1 MRNFNTK
8 KTLGQNFIFDKNLL
22 IKISNSI
29 RSKSINSIIEI
40 GPGLGTLTH
49 FLHKKKYKQLIL
61 IEKDIRLIEVLKKK
75 FDETKVTILNID
87 AIDFDY
93 NINSLR
99 HSIIV
104 GNLPFNVSVDLL
116 YLWTKYKNW
125 PPQHDKM
132 ILMFQKEVANRIMA
146 LPKNKSYGKLSV
158 VIQSRYKVKK
168 LLDVPASAFTPRP
181 KVDASVLEFTPFTDF
196 RLIDINKIDKVA
208 KDAFS
213 QRRKKIKNNM
223 SNYLSEINNL
233 SISSDLRPE
242 DLTVLDYCNIAKKI

>member
-1 MRNFNTK
+1 MKINTK
-8 KTLGQNFIFDKNLL
+8 KSLGQNFIFDKNLL

-29 RSKSINSIIEI
+29 KSKSTNSIIEI
-40 GPGLGTLTH
+40 GPGLGTLTD
-49 FLHKKKYKQLIL
+49 FLYKKKYKQLIL
-61 IEKDIRLIEVLKKK
+61 IEKDIRLIQFLKKK
-75 FDETKVTILNID
+75 FDEMKVTILNID
-87 AIDFDY
+87 AINFNY
-93 NINSLR
+93 NTNSLK

-125 PPQHDKM
+125 PPQHDKKV
-132 ILMFQKEVANRIMA
+132 LMFQKEVANRIMA

-158 VIQSRYKVKK
+158 VIQSRYKIKK
-168 LLDVPASAFTPRP
+168 LIDVPASAFTPRP
-181 KVDASVLEFTPFTDF
+181 KVDATILEFTPFNDF
-196 RLIDINKIDKVA
+196 GLIDIYKIDKVA

-223 SNYLSEINNL
+223 SSYLTEIKSL
-233 SISSDLRPE
+233 SISPDLRPE

>member
-1 MRNFNTK
+1 LKITTK
-8 KTLGQNFIFDKNLL
+8 KSLGQNFIFDKNLL

-29 RSKSINSIIEI
+29 KSKSTNSIIEI
-40 GPGLGTLTH
+40 GPGLGTLTD
-49 FLHKKKYKQLIL
+49 FLYKKKYKQLIL
-61 IEKDIRLIEVLKKK
+61 IEKDIRLIQFLKKK
-75 FDETKVTILNID
+75 FNETKVTILNID
-87 AIDFDY
+87 AINFNY
-93 NINSLR
+93 NINSLK

-132 ILMFQKEVANRIMA
+132 VLMFQKEVANRIMA

-158 VIQSRYKVKK
+158 VIQSRYKIKK
-168 LLDVPASAFTPRP
+168 LIDVPASAFTPRP
-181 KVDASVLEFTPFTDF
+181 KVDAIILEFTPFNDF
-196 RLIDINKIDKVA
+196 GLIDINKIDKIA

-223 SNYLSEINNL
+223 SSYLTEIKNL
-233 SISSDLRPE
+233 SINPDLRPE

>member
-1 MRNFNTK
+1 MKITTK
-8 KTLGQNFIFDKNLL
+8 KSLGQNFIFDKNLL

-29 RSKSINSIIEI
+29 KSKSTNSIIEI
-40 GPGLGTLTH
+40 GPGLGTLTD
-49 FLHKKKYKQLIL
+49 FLYKKKYKQLIL
-61 IEKDIRLIEVLKKK
+61 IEKDIRLIQFLKKK
-75 FDETKVTILNID
+75 FNETKVTILNID
-87 AIDFDY
+87 AINFNY
-93 NINSLR
+93 NINSLK

-132 ILMFQKEVANRIMA
+132 VLMFQKEVANRIMA

-158 VIQSRYKVKK
+158 VIQSRYKIKK
-168 LLDVPASAFTPRP
+168 LIDVPASAFTPRP
-181 KVDASVLEFTPFTDF
+181 KVDAIILEFTPFNDF
-196 RLIDINKIDKVA
+196 GLIDINKIDKIA

-223 SNYLSEINNL
+223 SSYLTEIKNL
-233 SISSDLRPE
+233 SINPDLRPE

>member
-1 MRNFNTK
+1 MKITTK
-8 KTLGQNFIFDKNLL
+8 KSLGQNFIFDKNLL

-29 RSKSINSIIEI
+29 KSKSTNSIIEI
-40 GPGLGTLTH
+40 GPGLGTLTD
-49 FLHKKKYKQLIL
+49 FLYKKKYKQLIL
-61 IEKDIRLIEVLKKK
+61 IEKDSRLIQFLKKK
-75 FDETKVTILNID
+75 FNETKVTILNID
-87 AIDFDY
+87 AINFNY
-93 NINSLR
+93 NINSLK

-132 ILMFQKEVANRIMA
+132 VLMFQKEVANRIMA

-158 VIQSRYKVKK
+158 VIQSRYKIKK
-168 LLDVPASAFTPRP
+168 LIDVPASAFTPRP
-181 KVDASVLEFTPFTDF
+181 KVDAIILEFTPFNDF
-196 RLIDINKIDKVA
+196 GLIDINKIDKIA

-223 SNYLSEINNL
+223 SSYLTEIKSL
-233 SISSDLRPE
+233 SISPDLRPE

>member
-1 MRNFNTK
+1 MEISTK
-8 KTLGQNFIFDKNLL
+8 KSLGQNFIFDKNLL
-22 IKISNSI
+22 TRISNCI
-29 RSKSINSIIEI
+29 KSKSSNLIIEI
-40 GPGLGTLTH
+40 GPGLGTLTD
-49 FLHKKKYKQLIL
+49 FLYKKQYKKIIL
-61 IEKDIRLIEVLKKK
+61 IEKDIRLIKNLKKK
-75 FDETKVTILNID
+75 FNVSKVEILNID
-87 AIDFDY
+87 AINFEY

-132 ILMFQKEVANRIMA
+132 VLMFQKEVANRIMA
-146 LPKNKSYGKLSV
+146 SPKNKSYGKLSV
-158 VIQSRYKVKK
+158 VIQSRYKIKK
-168 LLDVPASAFTPRP
+168 LLDIPASAFTPRP
-181 KVDASVLEFTPFTDF
+181 KVDAIMLEFIPFNDF
-196 RLIDINKIDKVA
+196 GLIDINKIDKVA

-213 QRRKKIKNNM
+213 QRRKKIKNNL

-242 DLTVLDYCNIAKKI
+242 DLTVLDYCNIAKSI